1 MLHISW
7 FDNSQIKRDIWR
19 NFYAK
24 HLSYWLRNDSSS
36 SLLVSSSLQDIII
49 VWVHDRRAATAWR
62 HVICFCW
69 TGCTELA
76 RYIAL
81 FCTSYACGY
90 VSTFTYYVVFIST
103 LQYRS
108 LIIIYWCNVR
118 LVIKQCTLYITCW
131 CCCFICVLQRLII
144 CNRSVWKVLDLNVS
158 NIA

>member
-1 MLHISW
+1 MNITQWEYFAHFMIWW
-7 FDNSQIKRDIWR
+7 FTNQKRYLTQFLCWT
-19 NFYAK
+19 F
-24 HLSYWLRNDSSS
+24 
-36 SLLVSSSLQDIII
+36 IIFTKKRFFF
-49 VWVHDRRAATAWR
+49 VVVGFFFGARYYYSTNVYDRRAATAWR

-90 VSTFTYYVVFIST
+90 VSTFIYYVVFIST

-118 LVIKQCTLYITCW
+118 LVIKQCTLHIACW
-131 CCCFICVLQRLII
+131 CFCF
-144 CNRSVWKVLDLNVS
+144 N
-158 NIA
+158 